1 MNSIIVLLKYFL
13 KMDHAQIFDSTE
25 KMKILSYV
33 SVTHSL
39 VWMTALDFILRRMNV
54 LSAILGFISQ
64 TKDAWE

>member
-1 MNSIIVLLKYFL
+1 MNSISVLLKYIL

-39 VWMTALDFILRRMNV
+39 VWMTALDFILRRMNA
-54 LSAILGFISQ
+54 LSAILGFIL
-64 TKDAWE
+64 